1 MTFSIVAFDP
11 NTGDL
16 GVAVQ
21 SKFISVGSIV
31 PWANAKIGAVAT
43 QAYANTSFGPQG
55 LIHLNNGLSAEE
67 VLDKL
72 LSEDKMRDHRQVAVI
87 DALGE
92 AAAHTGSECFY
103 WAGHEVGTNFSCQG
117 NILISEETVQSM
129 ASAFETT
136 KGDLADK
143 LLATLHAA
151 DQEGRGDVRGKQSA
165 SLLIVRDEGGYG
177 GYTDRLVDLRVD
189 EHHDPIKELQRVF
202 DIYDMIF
209 LSREDE
215 SNLLALEGEI
225 ATNIKATLVDLN
237 YITQSELSSGSTW
250 AQPEVKAFEAWVGIN
265 NFENKWR
272 DDGKIW
278 KSIYDYVIREKGTPA
293 VNLKKM
299 SDI

>member
-31 PWANAKIGAVAT
+31 PWSQAKVGAIAT
-43 QAYANTSFGPQG
+43 QAYANTSFGPRG
-55 LIHLNNGLSAEE
+55 LKLLNEGLSSQE

-72 LSEDKMRDHRQVAVI
+72 LSEDDSRDHRQIAVI

-92 AAAHTGSECFY
+92 AAAHTGSECYY

-129 ASAFETT
+129 SSAFETT

-151 DQEGRGDVRGKQSA
+151 DQEGMGDVRGKQSA
-165 SLLIVRDEGGYG
+165 SLLIVREDGGYG
-177 GYTDRLVDLRVD
+177 GYTDRLVDLRID
-189 EHHDPIKELQRVF
+189 EHSDPIKELQRVF

-209 LSREDE
+209 LTREDE
-215 SNLLALEGEI
+215 SNLLPLEGEI
-225 ATNIKATLVDLN
+225 AANIKATLVDLN
-237 YITQSELSSGSTW
+237 YITQSALSSGTTW
-250 AQPEVKAFEAWVGIN
+250 AKPEVKAFEAWVGIN

-272 DDGKIW
+272 DDGNIW
-278 KSIYDYVIREKGTPA
+278 KSIYDYILTEKGTPA

-299 SDI
+299 SDV